1 MPKSSPP
8 STKRQYPGAATG
20 EEGRFFASLSG
31 LVPLSDTIREIEL
44 RFGEDSDGA
53 PAVWITIHAN
63 ADVNPS
69 DKKLAELNRAVETLR
84 AAVLNSEFKR
94 WPYVQIKAD

>member
-1 MPKSSPP
+1 M
-8 STKRQYPGAATG
+8 TKTDTRAAKRKYPGAATG
-20 EEGRFFASLSG
+20 EEGRFFAELSRS
-31 LVPLSDTIREIEL
+31 VPLSAAIKDIDF

-53 PAVWITIHAN
+53 PAVWITVLAS

-69 DKKLAELNRAVETLR
+69 KEKIAELSRAAETLR

-94 WPYVQIKAD
+94 WPYVQIKTE